1 MEGLAFLLPL
11 LELDG
16 DGVLMVL
23 LPILSLF
30 SRLFISLALGV
41 GVHGSHPGCRLY
53 GSTRLSFWSWHCT
66 AVVPSEPELLLL
78 SPGHWEESR

>member
-53 GSTRLSFWSWHCT
+53 GRTRT
-66 AVVPSEPELLLL
+66 VVPSEPELLLL